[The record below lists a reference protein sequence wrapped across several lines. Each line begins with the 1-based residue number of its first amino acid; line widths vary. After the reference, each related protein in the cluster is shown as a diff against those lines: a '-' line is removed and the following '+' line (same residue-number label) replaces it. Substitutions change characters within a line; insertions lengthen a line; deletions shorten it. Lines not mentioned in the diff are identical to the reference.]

1 VILGVISGNG
11 NTIPSNLEKTI
22 HAPTQARAITVN
34 DNKQDES
41 SDVNASSVG
50 SMTDDAGLSHALLGI
65 EGKSVKDIAATACQL
80 SPDISGRVMN
90 WRTYEARG

>member
-1 VILGVISGNG
+1 VTSIAILGVISGNG

-22 HAPTQARAITVN
+22 QAPTQARAITVN
-34 DNKQDES
+34 DNRQVES

-65 EGKSVKDIAATACQL
+65 EGKRVNDIAATACQL
-80 SPDISGRVMN
+80 SSL
-90 WRTYEARG
+90 

>member
-1 VILGVISGNG
+1 VISGNG

-22 HAPTQARAITVN
+22 QAPTHARAITVN
-34 DNKQDES
+34 DNRQVES

-50 SMTDDAGLSHALLGI
+50 SMTDDAGLSHARFGI
-65 EGKSVKDIAATACQL
+65 DGKSVNDIAATACQL
-80 SPDISGRVMN
+80 SPDIFGCVMN